1 MMKARQAQGAF
12 ESFLPSFLPSLPL
25 KDARL
30 NFLVHWCTHLQFSS
44 PTMLASVLSRRL
56 LPRTA
61 AALHGALPAAALAA
75 PPAPLSPPSRPFS
88 ASSDAKIGRD
98 ALADILCKEY
108 GLKMSESR
116 RIMDTVFDT
125 IVEVRCE
132 RRDQVAGRRWLV
144 VQL

>member
-1 MMKARQAQGAF
+1 
-12 ESFLPSFLPSLPL
+12 
-25 KDARL
+25 
-30 NFLVHWCTHLQFSS
+30 
-44 PTMLASVLSRRL
+44 MLASVLSRRL

-61 AALHGALPAAALAA
+61 AALHGALPATALAVPPLVA
-75 PPAPLSPPSRPFS
+75 SPPARSFS

-125 IVEVRCE
+125 IVEAVTNKE
-132 RRDQVAGRRWLV
+132 TVSISGFGKFVPTMSAGRNYRNIQTGASV
-144 VQL
+144 YKGPTMKVKFRPYKHFKECVEEGKFEK

>member
-1 MMKARQAQGAF
+1 
-12 ESFLPSFLPSLPL
+12 
-25 KDARL
+25 
-30 NFLVHWCTHLQFSS
+30 
-44 PTMLASVLSRRL
+44 MLASVLSRRL

-75 PPAPLSPPSRPFS
+75 PPASPSPRSFS

-125 IVEVRCE
+125 IVEVRDANGDIRL
-132 RRDQVAGRRWLV
+132 RRGVGWCNYESWRWCMHR
-144 VQL
+144 QGAWCM

>member
-1 MMKARQAQGAF
+1 
-12 ESFLPSFLPSLPL
+12 
-25 KDARL
+25 
-30 NFLVHWCTHLQFSS
+30 
-44 PTMLASVLSRRL
+44 MLASVLSRRL

-61 AALHGALPAAALAA
+61 AALHGALPAAALAV
-75 PPAPLSPPSRPFS
+75 PPASPSPPARSFS

-132 RRDQVAGRRWLV
+132 WRERAT
-144 VQL
+144 

>member
-1 MMKARQAQGAF
+1 
-12 ESFLPSFLPSLPL
+12 
-25 KDARL
+25 
-30 NFLVHWCTHLQFSS
+30 
-44 PTMLASVLSRRL
+44 MLASVLSRRL

-75 PPAPLSPPSRPFS
+75 PPLAASPPARSFS
-88 ASSDAKIGRD
+88 ASSSDAKIGRD

-132 RRDQVAGRRWLV
+132 RRDQVAERR
-144 VQL
+144 